1 MFKWFTRAFE
11 KILFLSQAKI
21 KYSFFVN
28 LIDMNLSFIELEHA
42 NAINLH
48 LIFLI

>member
-21 KYSFFVN
+21 KYSFFFY
-28 LIDMNLSFIELEHA
+28 LIDMNLSFIELEHI
-42 NAINLH
+42 NTINLH